1 MLLRCISR
9 HSATFSPLI
18 LILLW
23 NVVSQEKMLRNNAVY
38 ESSVRRHDLGYESP
52 NPADTQHKYHTNA
65 KVSSQHLHRSFFF
78 DFLFDSVIFCD
89 IFTTLGSQL
98 LLPTR
103 LLFNKTTTCPAWPN
117 SGVMER
123 SPGSGSPVT
132 PMRSFRT
139 GRSYLAE
146 MCSAR
151 VLPRVFFSLG
161 RCLVFFFGS
170 VDVRCCSWL

>member
-78 DFLFDSVIFCD
+78 FLTFCSILWYFVIF
-89 IFTTLGSQL
+89 LQL
-98 LLPTR
+98 L
-103 LLFNKTTTCPAWPN
+103 
-117 SGVMER
+117 
-123 SPGSGSPVT
+123 
-132 PMRSFRT
+132 
-139 GRSYLAE
+139 
-146 MCSAR
+146 
-151 VLPRVFFSLG
+151 VLNFYFQHGFYSIRQPRVPHGQTVESWRG
-161 RCLVFFFGS
+161 VLVLVHLWRPWEVFELEE
-170 VDVRCCSWL
+170 VI

>member
-1 MLLRCISR
+1 MSLASEGMIS
-9 HSATFSPLI
+9 AM
-18 LILLW
+18 
-23 NVVSQEKMLRNNAVY
+23 K
-38 ESSVRRHDLGYESP
+38 VRIQQIH
-52 NPADTQHKYHTNA
+52 NTNITQMPKY
-65 KVSSQHLHRSFFF
+65 LHNIFTVFFF

-98 LLPTR
+98 LPPTR

-161 RCLVFFFGS
+161 RCLVFFLEVLMS
-170 VDVRCCSWL
+170 DVVLGCKL